1 MTGREEDEM
10 IQAFAERAGLMEL
23 SEMTVAVRLLLAVVC
38 SGVLGLERTRKRRAA
53 GLRTYML
60 VCVGATV
67 VMLTAQF
74 MSVAFAQADLGR
86 MPAQV
91 ISGIGFLGAGTI
103 MVTRYYRVKGL
114 TTAAGLWAA
123 ACMGIAIGIGFYF
136 GALLTCVVLLFVM
149 LLADWFEISFARR
162 LRRLHLYIILSAM
175 EDLKPLLSGL
185 RARGMEIS
193 DVETLPSDNREGIGL
208 FCLIKFPAALAR
220 EETLALV
227 ERANGVVFVEEVDD

>member
-1 MTGREEDEM
+1 
-10 IQAFAERAGLMEL
+10 MEL

-103 MVTRYYRVKGL
+103 MVTPVLPGQGSDHGGRAVGGRVHGDRHRHRVL
-114 TTAAGLWAA
+114 LWRAADLCGAAVCDAAG
-123 ACMGIAIGIGFYF
+123 
-136 GALLTCVVLLFVM
+136 
-149 LLADWFEISFARR
+149 R
-162 LRRLHLYIILSAM
+162 L
-175 EDLKPLLSGL
+175 
-185 RARGMEIS
+185 
-193 DVETLPSDNREGIGL
+193 V
-208 FCLIKFPAALAR
+208 
-220 EETLALV
+220 
-227 ERANGVVFVEEVDD
+227 

>member
-1 MTGREEDEM
+1 M

-74 MSVAFAQADLGR
+74 MSVAFSQADLGR

-123 ACMGIAIGIGFYF
+123 ACMGIAIGIVFYF

-162 LRRLHLYIILSAM
+162 LRRLHLYIILSGM

-193 DVETLPSDNREGIGL
+193 DVETLPSGNREGIGL

>member
-1 MTGREEDEM
+1 M

-74 MSVAFAQADLGR
+74 MSVAFSQADLGR

-193 DVETLPSDNREGIGL
+193 DVETLPSGNREGIGL

>member
-1 MTGREEDEM
+1 M
-10 IQAFAERAGLMEL
+10 QAFAERIGLMEL
-23 SEMTVAVRLLLAVVC
+23 NEMTVAVRLLMAVIC
-38 SGVLGLERTRKRRAA
+38 GGILGLERTRKRRAA

-60 VCVGATV
+60 VCIGATV

-74 MSVAFAQADLGR
+74 MSIYFQQADLGR

-136 GALLTCVVLLFVM
+136 GAVLTCLVLLFIM
-149 LLADWFEISFARR
+149 LFADRFEISFTRR
-162 LRRLHLYIILSAM
+162 LRRLHLYIIFTDI
-175 EDLKPLLSGL
+175 EGLKPFLASL
-185 RARGMEIS
+185 RAGGMEIS
-193 DVETLPSDNREGIGL
+193 DVETLPSGNQQGIGL
-208 FCLIKFPAALAR
+208 FCLLKFPASITRDEAFAR
-220 EETLALV
+220 IENAD
-227 ERANGVVFVEEVDD
+227 GVIFAEEVDD

>member
-1 MTGREEDEM
+1 MQPFD
-10 IQAFAERAGLMEL
+10 IFERLGLMHLNEA
-23 SEMTVAVRLLLAVVC
+23 TVAVRLLLAVLC

-74 MSVAFAQADLGR
+74 MSVAFSQADLGR

-193 DVETLPSDNREGIGL
+193 DVETLPSGNREGIGL

>member
-1 MTGREEDEM
+1 M

-193 DVETLPSDNREGIGL
+193 DVETLPSGNREGIGL

>member
-193 DVETLPSDNREGIGL
+193 DVETLPSGNREGIGL

>member
-1 MTGREEDEM
+1 M
-10 IQAFAERAGLMEL
+10 IQAFAERVGLMEL

-193 DVETLPSDNREGIGL
+193 DVETLPSGNREGIGL